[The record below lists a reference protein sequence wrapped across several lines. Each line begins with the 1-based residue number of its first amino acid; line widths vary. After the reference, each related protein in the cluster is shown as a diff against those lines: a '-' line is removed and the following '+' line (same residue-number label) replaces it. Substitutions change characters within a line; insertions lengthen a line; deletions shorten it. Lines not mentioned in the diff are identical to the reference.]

1 MNNRLAMGLA
11 VGAGYFLG
19 RTKKAKLAFGIGTMV
34 MGKKLQLSPRALA
47 EFASSQLQN
56 NPQFK
61 EIGDQ
66 LREDLRGV
74 GKAATGAL
82 VTRQINAVADR
93 LHDRRLDVQDR
104 LAGVVPDDVPDLRDE
119 DEDEEDGEDEDREEE
134 PEERDEP
141 RQRSEPDG
149 ERRERRRKAPARKTP
164 ARRRRPRP
172 RRPRPRRPRPRRP
185 RPRRPPPRRRPPP
198 PRREAGAVAD
208 TKGPQSLLS
217 GDNEATQRL
226 KEELQSYL
234 MAQAVRMLTGAGR
247 KLGESTLKLNDIAE
261 GKSPGFAELA
271 KKGGQKLAE
280 GKGPVRGALEIGAS
294 HLKDSATNAL
304 KGLGGKGKKGG
315 GGNKPVVIMEHIDVG
330 VPVRDAYD
338 QWTRFQDFSTFAK
351 GVKSAGSADDTTSDW
366 KLKVFWSNRSW
377 KAHTTEQVPD
387 TRIAWTSEG
396 AKGTTKGVVTFH
408 PLGENLTR
416 VLLVM
421 EYYPKGLFE
430 KTGNIWRAQGRRV
443 RLDLKHFARHISI
456 KGEAEDGWRGEIR
469 DGEVVRSHDDAV
481 AEEEGEEQP
490 QQEEEVEPE
499 GEYEDEEYVDE
510 VDEPEAGE
518 EAEEEEEY
526 AAEDEAEYEA
536 GDEGEYEDEDA
547 DTRKQRE
554 YADSG
559 SRGRR

>member
-1 MNNRLAMGLA
+1 M
-11 VGAGYFLG
+11 
-19 RTKKAKLAFGIGTMV
+19 
-34 MGKKLQLSPRALA
+34 
-47 EFASSQLQN
+47 
-56 NPQFK
+56 
-61 EIGDQ
+61 
-66 LREDLRGV
+66 
-74 GKAATGAL
+74 
-82 VTRQINAVADR
+82 
-93 LHDRRLDVQDR
+93 
-104 LAGVVPDDVPDLRDE
+104 
-119 DEDEEDGEDEDREEE
+119 
-134 PEERDEP
+134 
-141 RQRSEPDG
+141 
-149 ERRERRRKAPARKTP
+149 
-164 ARRRRPRP
+164 
-172 RRPRPRRPRPRRP
+172 
-185 RPRRPPPRRRPPP
+185 
-198 PRREAGAVAD
+198 AD

-294 HLKDSATNAL
+294 HLKDNAMNAL
-304 KGLGGKGKKGG
+304 KGLGGKRKKG

-338 QWTRFQDFSTFAK
+338 QWTQYQDFSTFAK

-481 AEEEGEEQP
+481 AEEESEEQP
-490 QQEEEVEPE
+490 QEEVEPE

-510 VDEPEAGE
+510 DDEPEPEEE
-518 EAEEEEEY
+518 EAEAEEAGEEY
-526 AAEDEAEYEA
+526 AAEDEEE
-536 GDEGEYEDEDA
+536 DEDEEYEDEEEDA
-547 DTRKQRE
+547 DTRKRHE

>member
-1 MNNRLAMGLA
+1 M
-11 VGAGYFLG
+11 
-19 RTKKAKLAFGIGTMV
+19 
-34 MGKKLQLSPRALA
+34 
-47 EFASSQLQN
+47 
-56 NPQFK
+56 
-61 EIGDQ
+61 
-66 LREDLRGV
+66 
-74 GKAATGAL
+74 
-82 VTRQINAVADR
+82 
-93 LHDRRLDVQDR
+93 
-104 LAGVVPDDVPDLRDE
+104 
-119 DEDEEDGEDEDREEE
+119 
-134 PEERDEP
+134 
-141 RQRSEPDG
+141 
-149 ERRERRRKAPARKTP
+149 
-164 ARRRRPRP
+164 
-172 RRPRPRRPRPRRP
+172 
-185 RPRRPPPRRRPPP
+185 
-198 PRREAGAVAD
+198 AD

-217 GDNEATQRL
+217 GDNGATQRL

-294 HLKDSATNAL
+294 HLKDNAMNTL
-304 KGLGGKGKKGG
+304 KGLGGKRKKGG

-338 QWTRFQDFSTFAK
+338 QWTQYQDFSTFAK

-481 AEEEGEEQP
+481 ADEESEEQP
-490 QQEEEVEPE
+490 QEEVEEEQPE
-499 GEYEDEEYVDE
+499 GEYADEEYVDE
-510 VDEPEAGE
+510 DDEPEPEE
-518 EAEEEEEY
+518 EAGEEY
-526 AAEDEAEYEA
+526 AAEDEEEDEEENEGEAEAE
-536 GDEGEYEDEDA
+536 EYEDEDEEEDA
-547 DTRKQRE
+547 DTDKQPE